1 MGGSSLDGFLSP
13 IGINHLLMT
22 LEHLHHFFIKNGSS
36 TFEEYVIGEPHKEIT
51 LYTIWIA
58 KEYH

>member
-1 MGGSSLDGFLSP
+1 MGGSPLDGFLSP

-51 LYTIWIA
+51 LYTIG
-58 KEYH
+58 